1 MQHAPAR
8 LVIAS
13 PRVPV
18 REHLRQALD
27 GQPDITVVGEFGRG
41 NQVLGSVGELQ
52 PRVVVAGI
60 ALPDMAGQ
68 ELAARLREEH
78 RGVHAVLLTSRY
90 DEQEMVAAFVA
101 GARGY
106 AAEAS
111 PPAVLRYAVRAVSA
125 GGSFTDPAVTR
136 RLIGMAIKGQRGRG
150 PFGLTPREM
159 EVLRQLPKG
168 LSNRQIGDALGI
180 AEPTVKTHVSSIL
193 DKLDAGDRVQAG
205 DIARRRGLA

>member
-1 MQHAPAR
+1 MQHEPAR
-8 LVIAS
+8 VVIVV

-18 REHLRQALD
+18 REHLRHALD

-41 NQVLGSVGELQ
+41 DQALGSVDQLD
-52 PRVVVAGI
+52 PRVVVAGVG
-60 ALPDMAGQ
+60 LPDMAGD
-68 ELAARLREEH
+68 ELAARLREQH
-78 RGVHAVLLTSRY
+78 RGVHTVLLASCY
-90 DEQEMVAAFVA
+90 DEQQMVAAFVA

-111 PPAVLRYAVRAVSA
+111 PPAVLRYAVRAVAA

-136 RLIGMAIKGQRGRG
+136 KLIGMAIKGQRGRG

-193 DKLDAGDRVQAG
+193 DKLDADDRVKAS